1 MTLGGAPFASPR
13 LLPGGFGASTAGT
26 RASKAEPP
34 ASRRGPGRPVGG
46 AGGPPSPRC
55 QLAAKRHLLGG
66 WHGLGT
72 VLGGGQGSWAAD
84 SVSGYKQVPP
94 TCLPRSPMVRTS
106 PSCPQEDRSCTR
118 CEFYPQH
125 WLQHLP
131 FVTTRLNLLHPGAS
145 RGFASLH
152 GFSWPLTQP
161 VCQAGE
167 LGGDSLGK
175 AEVETSSPFSQLL
188 AFLSLSKEVLWE
200 QNISQPVW
208 PARVPQQG
216 CGLITRLRP
225 PAVAVF
231 LSRGGIA
238 SH

>member
-1 MTLGGAPFASPR
+1 MR
-13 LLPGGFGASTAGT
+13 
-26 RASKAEPP
+26 
-34 ASRRGPGRPVGG
+34 
-46 AGGPPSPRC
+46 
-55 QLAAKRHLLGG
+55 
-66 WHGLGT
+66 
-72 VLGGGQGSWAAD
+72 
-84 SVSGYKQVPP
+84 
-94 TCLPRSPMVRTS
+94 
-106 PSCPQEDRSCTR
+106 
-118 CEFYPQH
+118 FYPQH

-131 FVTTRLNLLHPGAS
+131 FVPTRLNLLHPGAS
-145 RGFASLH
+145 QAFASLH

-161 VCQAGE
+161 VRQAGE

-200 QNISQPVW
+200 QNISQPAW
-208 PARVPQQG
+208 PARVPKQG
-216 CGLITRLRP
+216 CGFITRLRP